1 MKVPTDSLRVDH
13 PKPIP
18 PLSQSR
24 HGDMACQTLYVHKH
38 VRRLRGAESAPA
50 ARGIEIHQVLATYIS
65 HLVKTRRTTDLE
77 VFDAYRLS
85 TQEDQK
91 KMDKARADCRRRIDT
106 QLGVLT
112 TKRRD
117 VKLLEHLKERRFEK
131 WEKDMFKEI
140 DQRADEAYLAKFG
153 KR

>member
-77 VFDAYRLS
+77 VFDALTRG
-85 TQEDQK
+85 TGADAQEVLEKFRDNHAFDPEK
-91 KMDKARADCRRRIDT
+91 ILATELHIGID
-106 QLGVLT
+106 
-112 TKRRD
+112 
-117 VKLLEHLKERRFEK
+117 EHFLPVEHP
-131 WEKDMFKEI
+131 
-140 DQRADEAYLAKFG
+140 G
-153 KR
+153 PGG